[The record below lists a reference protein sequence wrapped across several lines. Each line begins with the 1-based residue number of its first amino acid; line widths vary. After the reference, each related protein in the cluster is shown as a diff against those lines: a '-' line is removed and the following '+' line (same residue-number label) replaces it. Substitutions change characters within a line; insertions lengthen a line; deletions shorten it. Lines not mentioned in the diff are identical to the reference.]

1 MVIVLNR
8 VSKSYGD
15 RKVLQDVQ
23 FQLQSNEFAFLKGK
37 SGSGKSTLIKLLYR
51 EIERDSGDILID
63 GQEIGQMKKYE
74 LRRKMGVVFQSFE
87 LLERKT
93 VLENVMLAGKIL
105 GKPQKEIDN
114 EAVRLLTRV
123 GLADH
128 LHHFPKQLS
137 GGQQQR
143 TAVARALLN
152 KPKLILADEPTGN
165 LDRETSLEIL
175 TLLKELHEEEGVSML
190 VITHSEQ
197 LIQQMNE
204 KSWVIEGGKV
214 YEL

>member
-1 MVIVLNR
+1 MIVLNR

-63 GQEIGQMKKYE
+63 GQEISQMKKYE

-93 VLENVMLAGKIL
+93 VLENVMLAGKVL
-105 GKPQKEIDN
+105 GKPQKDVEY

-143 TAVARALLN
+143 TAVVRALLN

>member
-1 MVIVLNR
+1 MIVLNR

-93 VLENVMLAGKIL
+93 VLENVMLAGKVL
-105 GKPQKEIDN
+105 GKPQKDVEY

-123 GLADH
+123 GLANH

-143 TAVARALLN
+143 TAVVRALLN

>member
-1 MVIVLNR
+1 MIVLNR

-204 KSWVIEGGKV
+204 MSWVIEGGKV

>member
-1 MVIVLNR
+1 MIVLNH

-15 RKVLQDVQ
+15 RTILQDVH
-23 FQLQSNEFAFLKGK
+23 FQLATNEFAFLKGK

-51 EIERDSGDILID
+51 EIERDSGDIFID
-63 GQEIGQMKKYE
+63 GQEIGQMAKFE
-74 LRRKMGVVFQSFE
+74 LRRKMGVVFQSFD
-87 LLERKT
+87 LLDRKT
-93 VLENVMLAGKIL
+93 VLENVVLAGKVV
-105 GKPQKEIDN
+105 GRPQQEIED

-128 LHHFPKQLS
+128 LHHFPQQLS

-143 TAVARALLN
+143 TAVVRALLN

-165 LDRETSLEIL
+165 LDGETSLEIL
-175 TLLKELHEEEGVSML
+175 TLLKELHEEEGVAML

-197 LIQQMNE
+197 LIQLMNE
-204 KSWVIEGGKV
+204 KTWVIEGGKV

>member
-1 MVIVLNR
+1 MIVLNR

-51 EIERDSGDILID
+51 EIERDSGEILID

-93 VLENVMLAGKIL
+93 VLENVMLAGKVL
-105 GKPQKEIDN
+105 GKPQKDVEK

-123 GLADH
+123 GLANH

-143 TAVARALLN
+143 TAVVRALLN

>member
-1 MVIVLNR
+1 MIVLNR

-105 GKPQKEIDN
+105 GKPQKEIEN

-123 GLADH
+123 GLVDH

>member
-1 MVIVLNR
+1 MIVLNR

-51 EIERDSGDILID
+51 EIERDSGEILID

-93 VLENVMLAGKIL
+93 VLENVMLAGKVL
-105 GKPQKEIDN
+105 GKPQKDVEY

-123 GLADH
+123 GLANH

-143 TAVARALLN
+143 TAVVRALLN

>member
-1 MVIVLNR
+1 MIVLNR

-37 SGSGKSTLIKLLYR
+37 SGSGKSTLIKFLYR

-105 GKPQKEIDN
+105 GKPQKEIEN

-143 TAVARALLN
+143 TAVVRALLN

>member
-1 MVIVLNR
+1 MIVLNR

-23 FQLQSNEFAFLKGK
+23 FRLQSNEFAFLKGK

-51 EIERDSGDILID
+51 EIERDSGDILIN

-93 VLENVMLAGKIL
+93 VLENVMLAGKVL
-105 GKPQKEIDN
+105 GKPQKDVEY

-123 GLADH
+123 GLANH

-143 TAVARALLN
+143 TAVVRALLN

>member
-1 MVIVLNR
+1 MIVLNR

-93 VLENVMLAGKIL
+93 VLENVMLAGKVL
-105 GKPQKEIDN
+105 GKPQKDVEY

-143 TAVARALLN
+143 TAVVRALLN

>member
-1 MVIVLNR
+1 MIVLNR

-23 FQLQSNEFAFLKGK
+23 FQLESNEFAFLKGK

-93 VLENVMLAGKIL
+93 VLENVMLAGKVL
-105 GKPQKEIDN
+105 GKKHKEIEN

-143 TAVARALLN
+143 TAVVRALLN

-175 TLLKELHEEEGVSML
+175 TLLKELHEEEGVAML

>member
-1 MVIVLNR
+1 MIVLNR

-37 SGSGKSTLIKLLYR
+37 SGSGKSTLIKFLYR

-105 GKPQKEIDN
+105 GKPQ
-114 EAVRLLTRV
+114 RR
-123 GLADH
+123 
-128 LHHFPKQLS
+128 
-137 GGQQQR
+137 
-143 TAVARALLN
+143 
-152 KPKLILADEPTGN
+152 
-165 LDRETSLEIL
+165 
-175 TLLKELHEEEGVSML
+175 
-190 VITHSEQ
+190 
-197 LIQQMNE
+197 
-204 KSWVIEGGKV
+204 
-214 YEL
+214 

>member
-1 MVIVLNR
+1 MIVLNR

-105 GKPQKEIDN
+105 GKPQKEIEN

-143 TAVARALLN
+143 TAVVRALLN

-204 KSWVIEGGKV
+204 KSCVIEGGKV

>member
-1 MVIVLNR
+1 MIVLNR

-105 GKPQKEIDN
+105 GKPQKEIEN

-143 TAVARALLN
+143 TAVVRALLN

>member
-1 MVIVLNR
+1 MIVLNR

>member
-1 MVIVLNR
+1 MIVLNR

-105 GKPQKEIDN
+105 GKPQKEIEN

-128 LHHFPKQLS
+128 LHHFPKRLS

-143 TAVARALLN
+143 TAVVRALLN

>member
-1 MVIVLNR
+1 MIVLNR

-23 FQLQSNEFAFLKGK
+23 FQLESNEFAFLKGK

-93 VLENVMLAGKIL
+93 VLENVMLAGKVL
-105 GKPQKEIDN
+105 GKKHKEIEN

-123 GLADH
+123 GLAGH

-143 TAVARALLN
+143 TAVVRALLN

-175 TLLKELHEEEGVSML
+175 TLLKELHEEEGVAML

-204 KSWVIEGGKV
+204 KSWVIEGGRV

>member
-1 MVIVLNR
+1 MIVLNR

-105 GKPQKEIDN
+105 GKPQKEIEN

>member
-1 MVIVLNR
+1 MIVLNR

-23 FQLQSNEFAFLKGK
+23 FQLESNEFAFLKGK

-93 VLENVMLAGKIL
+93 VLENVMLAGKVL
-105 GKPQKEIDN
+105 GKKQTEIEN

-143 TAVARALLN
+143 TAVVRALLN

-175 TLLKELHEEEGVSML
+175 TLLKELHEEEGVAML